1 MTEQESLIA
10 WLYRRIQQ
18 SPDLGTIRFY
28 YLYFKDMWLKEFGTL
43 TNIPEEVYDQI
54 RMKRES
60 LKELID

>member
-10 WLYRRIQQ
+10 WLYRRIQHA
-18 SPDLGTIRFY
+18 PDMGTIRFY

-54 RMKRES
+54 RMKLEQ

>member
-10 WLYRRIQQ
+10 WLYRRIQHA
-18 SPDLGTIRFY
+18 PDMGTIRFN

-54 RMKRES
+54 RMKLES
-60 LKELID
+60 LKREA